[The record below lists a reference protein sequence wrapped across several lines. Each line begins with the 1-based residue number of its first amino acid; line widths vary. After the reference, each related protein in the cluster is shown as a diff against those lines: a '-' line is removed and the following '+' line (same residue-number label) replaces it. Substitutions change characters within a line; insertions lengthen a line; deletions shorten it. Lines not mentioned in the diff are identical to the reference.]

1 MPRCRRPTS
10 ERRASVTRSLRISEL
25 RVAYGPVVAV
35 AGVSLEVVPHAV
47 RVILGP
53 NGAGKTSLLNGIS
66 GVAPRSGGEILLGDE
81 KIHRRS
87 GYKVARLGVI
97 QVPEGRRVVAP
108 LTVEEN
114 LLLGQYATRGREGD
128 PGGFG
133 TVDAVYELFPRLYE
147 RRAIRS
153 GLLSGGEQQM
163 LAMGRALMSAPEVL
177 LLDEPSM
184 GLAPTLVELVL
195 DCVVRIAESGIGV
208 LMVEQNLAAL
218 DIASYGYVLDRGKI
232 VVEGEAKSL
241 ATDPAVIDAYIGG
254 RAAVRRA
261 DPVS

>member
-1 MPRCRRPTS
+1 MR
-10 ERRASVTRSLRISEL
+10 RSLQITDL

-35 AGVSLEVVPHAV
+35 SGVTLEVVPHAV

-66 GVAPRSGGEILLGDE
+66 GVAPRAGGEIMLGDV
-81 KIHRRS
+81 KIHRQS
-87 GYKVARLGVI
+87 GFKVARHGVI

-114 LLLGQYATRGREGD
+114 LQLGAYAARGRQDVEQGEY
-128 PGGFG
+128 G
-133 TVDAVYELFPRLYE
+133 TVEAVYELFPRLYE
-147 RRAIRS
+147 RREIRS

-163 LAMGRALMSAPEVL
+163 LAMGRALMGAPEVL

-184 GLAPTLVELVL
+184 GLAPQLVQLVL
-195 DCVVRIAESGIGV
+195 ECVARIAESGIGV

-218 DIASYGYVLDRGKI
+218 DIASYGYVLDRGQI
-232 VVEGEAKSL
+232 VVEGEAASL
-241 ATDPAVIDAYIGG
+241 ASDPAVIDAYIGG
-254 RAAVRRA
+254 RAVARRS
-261 DPVS
+261 DPVA

>member
-1 MPRCRRPTS
+1 MR
-10 ERRASVTRSLRISEL
+10 RSLQIRDL

-66 GVAPRSGGEILLGDE
+66 GVAPRSGGEILLGDV
-81 KIHRRS
+81 KIHRQAGHR
-87 GYKVARLGVI
+87 VARLGVI

-114 LLLGQYATRGREGD
+114 LLLGRYAARGRED
-128 PGGFG
+128 EPGEYG
-133 TVDAVYELFPRLYE
+133 TLESIYELFPRLHD
-147 RRAIRS
+147 RRTIRS

-163 LAMGRALMSAPEVL
+163 LAMGRALMGAPEVL

-195 DCVVRIAESGIGV
+195 DCVARIAEAGIGV

-218 DIASYGYVLDRGKI
+218 DIASYGYVLDRGRV
-232 VVEGEAKSL
+232 VVEGEARSL
-241 ATDPAVIDAYIGG
+241 AADPAVIDAYIGG
-254 RAAVRRA
+254 RAAARRA
-261 DPVS
+261 DPVA

>member
-1 MPRCRRPTS
+1 MK
-10 ERRASVTRSLRISEL
+10 RSLQITDL

-66 GVAPRSGGEILLGDE
+66 GVAPRAGGEIMLGDV
-81 KIHRRS
+81 KIHRQS
-87 GYKVARLGVI
+87 GYKVARHGVI

-108 LTVEEN
+108 LTVHEN
-114 LLLGQYATRGREGD
+114 LQLGQYAARSRQGD
-128 PGGFG
+128 PGEYG
-133 TVDAVYELFPRLYE
+133 TVEAVYELFPRLHE
-147 RRAIRS
+147 RREIRS

-184 GLAPTLVELVL
+184 GLAPQLVQLVL
-195 DCVVRIAESGIGV
+195 ECVARIAESGIAV

-218 DIASYGYVLDRGKI
+218 DIASYGYVLDRGTI
-232 VVEGEAKSL
+232 VAEGEARSL
-241 ATDPAVIDAYIGG
+241 ATNPAVIDAYIGG
-254 RAAVRRA
+254 RAAGRSAKTVA
-261 DPVS
+261 